1 MRRSKRSFGIL
12 AFLAGSLVLPTPGT
26 SQVAQSG
33 YALPLKL
40 AIEAAAEAIRFCEVG
55 GYNVTATVVD
65 ASGVVKL
72 QAKGDH
78 STIHTRDSSFRK
90 AYTIVTM
97 GPIFKVDTTGRFAE
111 LVAKNPS
118 GPALSSLPDIL
129 PLAGGVAIKR
139 GEEIVAALGV
149 GGAPGGE
156 KDEAC
161 AQAGVAMIRDQV
173 ALGPA
178 QALKSS
184 GN

>member
-1 MRRSKRSFGIL
+1 MTRSKRSFGTL
-12 AFLAGSLVLPTPGT
+12 AFLAGSIVLPTPAA

-33 YALPLKL
+33 YTLPLKL
-40 AIEAAAEAIRFCEVG
+40 AIEAAAEAIRFCKAS

-78 STIHTRDSSFRK
+78 STIHTKDSSFRK

-97 GPIFKVDTTGRFAE
+97 GPIFKLDTTGRFAE
-111 LVAKNPS
+111 LVAKSPS
-118 GPALSSLPDIL
+118 GPAISSLPDIL
-129 PLAGGVAIKR
+129 PLAGGVAIKH

-161 AQAGVAMIRDQV
+161 AEAGVAMIRDQV
-173 ALGPA
+173 ASAPA
-178 QALKSS
+178 GALQSS
-184 GN
+184 SN